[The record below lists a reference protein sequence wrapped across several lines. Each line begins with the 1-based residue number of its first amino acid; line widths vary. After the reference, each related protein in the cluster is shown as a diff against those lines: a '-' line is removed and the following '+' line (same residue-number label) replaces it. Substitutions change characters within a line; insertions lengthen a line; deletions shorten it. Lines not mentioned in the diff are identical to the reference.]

1 MLAKQISRKKSRRRR
16 KKIEISFVRGKFV
29 KRREIPRKNFF
40 PTTTAIDLAKKEGE
54 KKFLSLSYIYLSLKF
69 ECVFFPSNTP
79 FPIPNVGQMH
89 FLRSAKKKR
98 KRLFFLAGA
107 CGQRRQIAKARF
119 FSPPEFPRPPPTRQP
134 RFHKSFQHN
143 FVFLH
148 KSVFKGQTV
157 QHAFYSLV

>member
-89 FLRSAKKKR
+89 FFTLGKEEEKETI
-98 KRLFFLAGA
+98 FLAGA
-107 CGQRRQIAKARF
+107 CGQRRQIAKARL
-119 FSPPEFPRPPPTRQP
+119 FPLPGPPTTTDTTA
-134 RFHKSFQHN
+134 SI
-143 FVFLH
+143 
-148 KSVFKGQTV
+148 S
-157 QHAFYSLV
+157 

>member
-1 MLAKQISRKKSRRRR
+1 MLTKQISRKKSRRRR
-16 KKIEISFVRGKFV
+16 EKIEISFVRGKFV

-40 PTTTAIDLAKKEGE
+40 PATTAIDLAKKEGE
-54 KKFLSLSYIYLSLKF
+54 KKFLSLSYLSLKF

-89 FLRSAKKKR
+89 FFTLGKEEEKETI
-98 KRLFFLAGA
+98 FLAGA

-148 KSVFKGQTV
+148 KSVF
-157 QHAFYSLV
+157 